1 MASNF
6 KAFNDNFLWGGGVA
20 ANQFEGAWN
29 VDGKG
34 VSQDDVVPFIDLKK
48 ATDIPVFDSRAIIE
62 KGLTDTTNIYPK
74 RFGIDFYHTYESD
87 LDLFQEMGMN
97 SFRTSIAWTR
107 IFPNGDE
114 KEPNEAGLAFYDRLF
129 DACGKRGI
137 KPVVTLSHYEMPLNL
152 VLNYGGWKNR
162 QVIDFFVKFSK
173 VVMERYK
180 DKVEYWIVFNQIN
193 SALTDAY
200 LSLGLIKDEESDIEL
215 AKFQSVHH
223 QLVAN
228 AKVVELGRKI
238 NSEFKIGSMNYDMQA
253 YPATSKP
260 EDILNVAQNEH
271 AQLYMSDVMIF
282 GEYSP
287 FMKRYFRENKIQL
300 EVTENDLEVLKN
312 NTIDYLAISYYLT
325 TVRNA
330 DMGCILDKIE
340 WNMDES
346 TRNPHLETSEW
357 GWQIDPIGLRIVLD
371 KLTIRYSGLPI
382 MIAENGI
389 GYRDILTDEKKVN
402 DDYRIEYHREHVRQ
416 MREAVLDGAN
426 VIGYHPWSPI
436 DIISAGTS
444 EMEKRYGMIYVDQD
458 NLGNGSKE
466 RIKKDSFYWFQKMIA
481 SNGEQVDF
489 D

>member
-1 MASNF
+1 MTKNKSIF
-6 KAFNDNFLWGGGVA
+6 SKDFLWGGGVA
-20 ANQFEGAWN
+20 ANQFEGAWDI
-29 VDGKG
+29 DGKG
-34 VSQDDVVPFIDLKK
+34 ISQDDVVPYVDLKK
-48 ATDIPVFDSRAIIE
+48 STDIPVFDNREIIE
-62 KGLTDTTNIYPK
+62 KGITDTTNIYPK

-87 LDLFQEMGMN
+87 LDLFEEMGMN

-114 KEPNEAGLAFYDRLF
+114 EYPNEAGLAFYDRLF
-129 DACGKRGI
+129 DACAKRNI

-162 QVIDFFVKFSK
+162 KVLDFFVKFSV

-180 DKVEYWIVFNQIN
+180 EKVEYWIIFNQIN

-200 LSLGLIKDEESDIEL
+200 LSLGLIKDEEEDIEM
-215 AKFQSVHH
+215 AKFQSIHH

-228 AKVVELGRKI
+228 AKVVEAARQI
-238 NSEFKIGSMNYDMQA
+238 NPRFKMGSMNYEMQA

-260 EDILNVAQNEH
+260 EDMLNVIQSDH

-282 GEYSP
+282 GDYSP
-287 FMKRYFRENKIQL
+287 VMKRYFRENNIQL
-300 EVTENDLEVLKN
+300 VMAEDDLAVLKK

-325 TVRNA
+325 TVRKA
-330 DMGCILDKIE
+330 EMGNMLDKIE

-346 TRNPHLETSEW
+346 TRNPYLETSEW
-357 GWQIDPIGLRIVLD
+357 GWQIDPIGLRIALD
-371 KLTIRYSGLPI
+371 KLTTRYNGLPI

-389 GYRDILTDEKKVN
+389 GYRDVLTADGKIA
-402 DDYRIEYHREHVRQ
+402 DTYRISYHKEHIRQ
-416 MREAVLDGAN
+416 MREAILDGTN
-426 VIGYHPWSPI
+426 LIGYHPWAPI

-458 NLGNGSKE
+458 NLGYGSKK
-466 RIKKDSFYWFQKMIA
+466 RYKKDSFYWFKKMIA
-481 SNGEQVDF
+481 SNGENLDF